1 MKQVIGSIILSRVL
15 LFVLAIVLV
24 GSIFITWPTDDLG
37 TAGAQTVQFS
47 NSNAAPA
54 QELVENDFA
63 PEFRD
68 LPTFDELF
76 PDESVAKVSQERL
89 IEIFDDGIYRQDEVV
104 AKNGES
110 WLTLVKKPDSLYLQR
125 TTASV
130 KKLKTVSWPGDEPDA
145 KLSFNV
151 SGKPI
156 IALKNIHGL
165 QPGPVTTLFQRRVWQ
180 DSENS
185 ESANEELSDGYRR
198 EFFLNDNKYILR
210 TSRGITTDGTKVA
223 VLVLELNGI
232 SQVIVQKYHVPSD
245 DRDIIGSLLWAGDID
260 RDGKLDL
267 YLDDFN
273 EKGAVG
279 TELHL
284 SSYATSINLVGL
296 AASFGT
302 AGC

>member
-1 MKQVIGSIILSRVL
+1 MKRWTIGSVAFFAS
-15 LFVLAIVLV
+15 LAI
-24 GSIFITWPTDDLG
+24 G
-37 TAGAQTVQFS
+37 TA
-47 NSNAAPA
+47 AAPFFLFNSPPVEPSPERPELSEIVAA
-54 QELVENDFA
+54 QDDFL

-76 PDESVAKVSQERL
+76 PDEPVVKIPEERL

-110 WLTLVKKPDSLYLQR
+110 WLVLVKKETTFSLQR
-125 TTASV
+125 SMASV
-130 KKLKTVSWPGDEPDA
+130 KKQKTVSWPGDDPDA

-156 IALKNIHGL
+156 IALRNIRGL
-165 QPGPVTTLFQRRVWQ
+165 QPGPVTTLFQRE

-185 ESANEELSDGYRR
+185 ESQNEELSDGYRR

-210 TSRGITTDGTKVA
+210 TSRGVTKGGTKVA
-223 VLVLELNGI
+223 VLVFEHNGV

-245 DRDIIGSLLWAGDID
+245 DRDIIGSLLWAGDLD
-260 RDGKLDL
+260 TDGKLDL
-267 YLDDFN
+267 YFDDFN
-273 EKGAVG
+273 EKGSVG

-284 SSYATSINLVGL
+284 STYATPDTIVGL